1 MNKIVDILTSE
12 QKQELNDLLEVIAT
26 EANIVKKDYE
36 DTPSELSEED
46 VVVVHQDSTL
56 LDNIDEKLAD
66 VGYNITPKK
75 K

>member
-1 MNKIVDILTSE
+1 MSQIVDILTSE

-36 DTPSELSEED
+36 DNPSDMTDED
-46 VVVVHQDSTL
+46 VVVIHQDSTL
-56 LDNIDEKLAD
+56 LDNVDEKLAD
-66 VGYNITPKK
+66 IGYNIIPKK